1 MTHPPDTSTVARHR
15 AAVLA
20 GRTGDLALARTG
32 CADPDA
38 RVRAGALGS
47 LARLGALDD
56 ATLRDALADPD
67 PIVRRRALTLAID
80 RPTIALDALLQDP
93 DATVVEHAAWA
104 CGERAASDAIVA
116 RLVVLA
122 REHADSLVREAAVA
136 ALGSLGD
143 ERGLD
148 AILAG
153 CTDVAT
159 VRRRA
164 VLALAPFDGPAVR
177 EALAT
182 ARADRDWQVRQ
193 SAEDLAAI
201 VGLDDPLDDDPLDDA
216 D

>member
-1 MTHPPDTSTVARHR
+1 MTHPLDPSAVARHR

-20 GRTGDLALARTG
+20 GRTGDLAGARAAWTD
-32 CADPDA
+32 ADP

-47 LARLGALDD
+47 LERLEALDD
-56 ATLRDALADPD
+56 PTLRAALADPD
-67 PIVRRRALTLAID
+67 PIVRRRALTLAIE
-80 RPTIALDALLQDP
+80 RPAIPLGGLLDDP

-104 CGERAASDAIVA
+104 CGERPATDQVVA
-116 RLVVLA
+116 RLVTLA
-122 REHADSLVREAAVA
+122 GVHQDPLVREAAVA

-153 CTDVAT
+153 CTDIAT

-164 VLALAPFDGPAVR
+164 VLALAPFDSPAVR
-177 EALAT
+177 DALAT
-182 ARADRDWQVRQ
+182 ARTDRDWQVRQ

-201 VGLDDPLDDDPLDDA
+201 VGLEDPHDDHTD
-216 D
+216 